1 MKNWEKYE
9 KEIRSIV
16 SKNGSLAV
24 KNNKP
29 ASCIDIECSECIGM
43 KMSNCEGK
51 ILDWLYTEVDKS

>member
-9 KEIRSIV
+9 KEIRSII

-24 KNNKP
+24 KDGKP
-29 ASCIDIECSECIGM
+29 APCRDIKCSECIGM

-51 ILDWLYTEVDKS
+51 IFDWLYTEVDKS

>member
-29 ASCIDIECSECIGM
+29 VSCRDIKCSECIA
-43 KMSNCEGK
+43 KSISNCEKK
-51 ILDWLYTEVDKS
+51 IFDWLYEDA

>member
-9 KEIRSIV
+9 KEIRSII

-24 KNNKP
+24 KDRKP
-29 ASCIDIECSECIGM
+29 ASCRDTECSECIGM

-51 ILDWLYTEVDKS
+51 IFDWLYTEVDK